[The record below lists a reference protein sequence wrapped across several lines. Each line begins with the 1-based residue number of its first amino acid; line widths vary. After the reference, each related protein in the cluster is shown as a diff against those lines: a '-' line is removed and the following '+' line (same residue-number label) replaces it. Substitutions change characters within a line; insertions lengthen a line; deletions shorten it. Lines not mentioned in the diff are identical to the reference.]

1 MFLLNCDHI
10 KYKLKVI
17 LQILYDTAPIS
28 ATCLNRQVKD
38 SRFKIC
44 IHHIHNYTE
53 YNQQWNVSQVRSMD
67 SAIIWN
73 INTREYT

>member
-1 MFLLNCDHI
+1 MLSMF
-10 KYKLKVI
+10 
-17 LQILYDTAPIS
+17 T
-28 ATCLNRQVKD
+28 D

-44 IHHIHNYTE
+44 IRHIHNYTE

-73 INTREYT
+73 TIE